1 MPAPDAPTIATDS
14 PGAMSNDTS
23 CTIVSE
29 PSGLLTRLVRFS
41 ALRTLSRIIGAC
53 ALSIGFWVIALQ
65 DAAAA
70 DRTILVF
77 GDSLSAAYGLRPE
90 QGWVALLDKRLR
102 SQGYGFT
109 VVNASVGGE
118 TTSGGL
124 QRLPRALELNKPQ
137 ILILELGSNDALRG
151 LPLGNAKDNL
161 SKMVELGEKAGAK
174 VLLVGMRIPPN
185 YGPKYTADFVK
196 MYADLS
202 ARHHVPL
209 VPFLL
214 ESVALDGSRMQEDG
228 LHPNALGEPAVL
240 DTLWPQ
246 LVPLL
251 RKDR

>member
-1 MPAPDAPTIATDS
+1 
-14 PGAMSNDTS
+14 
-23 CTIVSE
+23 
-29 PSGLLTRLVRFS
+29 
-41 ALRTLSRIIGAC
+41 LRTLSRIIGAC

-65 DAAAA
+65 DAAAS
-70 DRTILVF
+70 DRTILIF

-102 SQGYGFT
+102 AQGYGYN
-109 VVNASVGGE
+109 VVNASISGE

-137 ILILELGSNDALRG
+137 VIVLELGANDALRG
-151 LPLGNAKDNL
+151 LPLSTAKDNL
-161 SKMVELGEKAGAK
+161 SKMVELGEKAGAR
-174 VLLVGMRIPPN
+174 VLLVGTRIPPN
-185 YGPKYTADFVK
+185 YGPRYTADFTQ
-196 MYADLS
+196 MYSDLTS
-202 ARHHVPL
+202 RYHLAL

-251 RKDR
+251 KKDR